1 MQSFFRS
8 WKLTWFL
15 TNCFSKTLR
24 ITGTPRM
31 QAHRPKTCT
40 MTPSFNCSFWMS
52 VLFSAKK
59 EVTTLLW
66 DWLMHRNCMLI
77 WSACKYF
84 FTGETWCLYM
94 VYNHYKLF
102 KHQVSLHIRLLTAHI
117 QCCLLFMNCYPVH
130 RWIVFFLFYNV
141 HVSLGKYRVWE
152 WAWTMREK
160 RKNYFLLPP
169 PPPSISGQE
178 ILLTLIFLCTV
189 NSLLRGNRGLW
200 TG

>member
-40 MTPSFNCSFWMS
+40 MTPSFNCGFWMS

-130 RWIVFFLFYNV
+130 RWCFLSFLQCTCITWQVQSVRMSMNNE
-141 HVSLGKYRVWE
+141 GKKKE
-152 WAWTMREK
+152 L
-160 RKNYFLLPP
+160 FSSSPP
-169 PPPSISGQE
+169 PPLPLAAKKSS
-178 ILLTLIFLCTV
+178 
-189 NSLLRGNRGLW
+189 SL
-200 TG
+200 